1 MFRITSHEKC
11 CSLVG
16 SLEPTVPSSVAD
28 PDPHHIGK
36 LDPDPDP
43 HQSGKLNPNPHQSDK
58 RDPDPHRSEKQ
69 DPYPRQS
76 EKEEALEVQFGAME
90 DPSLEKSEW

>member
-1 MFRITSHEKC
+1 MIVRYLQYLAVMRIHIRM
-11 CSLVG
+11 
-16 SLEPTVPSSVAD
+16 
-28 PDPHHIGK
+28 DPHHIGK
-36 LDPDPDP
+36 LDPDLYP
-43 HQSGKLNPNPHQSDK
+43 HQSGKLNPDPHQSDK